1 MRLTKE
7 ELEQYIKL
15 KREIG
20 SLNKRL
26 DKLFDKDIPIIAGK
40 ITASSKDFPYTPYHV
55 SVEMEDPKLADEV
68 NKTIRLLEDRKERCS
83 LLMLRIEQF
92 IDQIKDSE
100 LRQVFEYRFIDGMK
114 LKDIAKI
121 VNLDLSVVGKK
132 ISNYLKLANN
142 AKKTVI

>member
-20 SLNKRL
+20 VLDKRL
-26 DKLFDKDIPIIAGK
+26 DKLFDKDIPVVAGK
-40 ITASSKDFPYTPYHV
+40 VMASSDRFPYTPYRV
-55 SVEMEDPKLADEV
+55 SVQMEEPKMADEI
-68 NKTIRLLEDRKERCS
+68 NKTIRLLQERKERCNES
-83 LLMLRIEQF
+83 MLKVEQF
-92 IDQIKDSE
+92 IDGIKDSE
-100 LRQVFEYRFIDGMK
+100 LRQIFEYRYVDGMK

-132 ISNYLKLANN
+132 ITNYLNLPIMPKNL
-142 AKKTVI
+142 